1 MANNDLRIQR
11 TKKILKDT
19 FNEMIVTTDFEKITI
34 KDLCDKAM
42 INRRT
47 FYLHY
52 SSIEDILEDFIS
64 DYTHEYYDLIKDFN
78 PIEEVDELVKS
89 YFTYSEEK
97 GMMFERINTSP
108 NFEYIR
114 LRMIQ
119 KVEDYALSDNN
130 FHMLKKFDEISQ
142 NLIHSFINWSCVGLY
157 REWVKNGRRL
167 PMDEAIKLSA
177 NLIKN
182 GLKATVKENRK

>member
-1 MANNDLRIQR
+1 MANTDLRVQR

-19 FNEMIVTTDFEKITI
+19 FNKMIVTTDFEKITI
-34 KDLCDKAM
+34 KDLCNKAI

-52 SSIEDILEDFIS
+52 SSIEDLLEDFIS
-64 DYTHEYYDLIKDFN
+64 DYTREYYDLIKDFD
-78 PIEEVDELVKS
+78 PIEDVDQLVRM

-97 GMMFERINTSP
+97 GMMFERINTNP

-119 KVEDYALSDNN
+119 KVEDYATFDNN
-130 FHMLKKFDEISQ
+130 FHMLKKFDKASQ
-142 NLIHSFINWSCVGLY
+142 KLIHCT
-157 REWVKNGRRL
+157 ENG
-167 PMDEAIKLSA
+167 
-177 NLIKN
+177 
-182 GLKATVKENRK
+182 

>member
-1 MANNDLRIQR
+1 MANTDLRVQR

-142 NLIHSFINWSCVGLY
+142 NLIHSFINWACVGLY
-157 REWVKNGRRL
+157 REWVKNGRNL

>member
-1 MANNDLRIQR
+1 MANTDLRVQR

-64 DYTHEYYDLIKDFN
+64 DYTHEYYDLIKNFN

-182 GLKATVKENRK
+182 GLKTTVKENRK

>member
-1 MANNDLRIQR
+1 MANTDLRVQR

-64 DYTHEYYDLIKDFN
+64 DYTHEYYDLIKDFDT
-78 PIEEVDELVKS
+78 IEEVDELVRM

-119 KVEDYALSDNN
+119 KVEDYAASDNN
-130 FHMLKKFDEISQ
+130 FHMLKKFDKISQ
-142 NLIHSFINWSCVGLY
+142 NLIHSFINWACVGLY
-157 REWVKNGRRL
+157 REWVKNGRNL

>member
-1 MANNDLRIQR
+1 MANNDLRVQR

-167 PMDEAIKLSA
+167 PMEEAIKLSA

-182 GLKATVKENRK
+182 GLKANRVE

>member
-1 MANNDLRIQR
+1 MANTDLRVQR

-64 DYTHEYYDLIKDFN
+64 DYTHEYYDLIKDFDT
-78 PIEEVDELVKS
+78 IEEVDELVRM

-119 KVEDYALSDNN
+119 KVEDYAANDNN
-130 FHMLKKFDEISQ
+130 FHMLKKFDKVSQ
-142 NLIHSFINWSCVGLY
+142 NLIHSFINWACVGLY

-167 PMDEAIKLSA
+167 PMDKAIKLSA

>member
-1 MANNDLRIQR
+1 MANTDLRVQR

-64 DYTHEYYDLIKDFN
+64 DYTREYYDLIKDFDT
-78 PIEEVDELVKS
+78 IEEVDELVKS

-97 GMMFERINTSP
+97 GIMFERINTSP

-119 KVEDYALSDNN
+119 KVEDYAANDNN
-130 FHMLKKFDEISQ
+130 FHMLKKFDKVSQ
-142 NLIHSFINWSCVGLY
+142 NLIHSFINWACVGLY
-157 REWVKNGRRL
+157 REWVKNGRNL

-182 GLKATVKENRK
+182 GLKATVKDNRK

>member
-1 MANNDLRIQR
+1 MANNDLRVQR

-64 DYTHEYYDLIKDFN
+64 DYTHEYYDLIKNFDT
-78 PIEEVDELVKS
+78 IEEVDELVRM

-119 KVEDYALSDNN
+119 KVEDYAANDNN
-130 FHMLKKFDEISQ
+130 FHMLKKFDKVSQ
-142 NLIHSFINWSCVGLY
+142 NLIHSFINWACVGLY
-157 REWVKNGRRL
+157 REWVKNGRNL

>member
-1 MANNDLRIQR
+1 MANTDLRVQR

>member
-1 MANNDLRIQR
+1 MANTDLRVQR

-64 DYTHEYYDLIKDFN
+64 DYTHEYYDLIKDFDT
-78 PIEEVDELVKS
+78 IEEVDELVRM
-89 YFTYSEEK
+89 YFTYSEQK

-119 KVEDYALSDNN
+119 KVEDYANNDNN
-130 FHMLKKFDEISQ
+130 FHMLKKFDKVSQ
-142 NLIHSFINWSCVGLY
+142 NLIHSFINWACVGLY
-157 REWVKNGRRL
+157 REWVKNGRNL

>member
-1 MANNDLRIQR
+1 MANTDLRVQR

-64 DYTHEYYDLIKDFN
+64 DYTHEYYDLIKDFDT
-78 PIEEVDELVKS
+78 IEEVDELVRM

-119 KVEDYALSDNN
+119 KVEDYAANDNN
-130 FHMLKKFDEISQ
+130 FHMLKKFDKVSQ
-142 NLIHSFINWSCVGLY
+142 NLIHSFINWACVGLY
-157 REWVKNGRRL
+157 REWVKNGRNL

>member
-1 MANNDLRIQR
+1 MANTDLRVQR

-64 DYTHEYYDLIKDFN
+64 DYTHEYYDLIKDFDT
-78 PIEEVDELVKS
+78 IEEVDELVKN

-119 KVEDYALSDNN
+119 KVEDYANDDNN
-130 FHMLKKFDEISQ
+130 FHMLKKFDKVSQ
-142 NLIHSFINWSCVGLY
+142 RLIHSFINWACVGLY
-157 REWVKNGRRL
+157 REWVKNGRNL

>member
-1 MANNDLRIQR
+1 MANTDLRVQR

-167 PMDEAIKLSA
+167 PMEEAIKLSA

>member
-1 MANNDLRIQR
+1 MANTDLRIQR

-64 DYTHEYYDLIKDFN
+64 DYTHEYYDLIKDFDT
-78 PIEEVDELVKS
+78 IEEVDELVRM

-119 KVEDYALSDNN
+119 KVEDYAANDNN
-130 FHMLKKFDEISQ
+130 FHMLKKFDKVSQ

-157 REWVKNGRRL
+157 REWVKNGRNL

>member
-1 MANNDLRIQR
+1 MADTDLRVQR

-64 DYTHEYYDLIKDFN
+64 DYTHEYYDLIKDFDT
-78 PIEEVDELVKS
+78 IEEVDELVRM
-89 YFTYSEEK
+89 YFTYSEQK

-119 KVEDYALSDNN
+119 KVEDYANNDNN
-130 FHMLKKFDEISQ
+130 FHMLKKFDKVSQ
-142 NLIHSFINWSCVGLY
+142 NLIHSFINWACVGLY
-157 REWVKNGRRL
+157 REWVKNGRNL

>member
-1 MANNDLRIQR
+1 MAHTDLRVQR
-11 TKKILKDT
+11 TRKILKDT
-19 FNEMIVTTDFEKITI
+19 FQEMIITTEFEKITI
-34 KDLCDKAM
+34 KDLCEKAM

-52 SSIEDILEDFIS
+52 SSIEDLLEDFIF
-64 DYTHEYYDLIKDFN
+64 DYTREYYDLIKDFDV
-78 PIEEVDELVKS
+78 IEEVDELVRI

-119 KVEDYALSDNN
+119 KVEDYANNDNN
-130 FHMLKKFDEISQ
+130 FHMLNKFDKVSQ
-142 NLIHSFINWSCVGLY
+142 NLIHSFINWACVGLY

-167 PMDEAIKLSA
+167 PMDKAIKLSA

>member
-1 MANNDLRIQR
+1 MANTDLRVQR

-34 KDLCDKAM
+34 KDLCNKAM

-114 LRMIQ
+114 LHMIQ
-119 KVEDYALSDNN
+119 KVEDYAANDNN
-130 FHMLKKFDEISQ
+130 FHMLNKFDKVSQ
-142 NLIHSFINWSCVGLY
+142 NLIHSFINWACVGLY
-157 REWVKNGRRL
+157 REWVKNGRNL

>member
-1 MANNDLRIQR
+1 MASTDLRVQR

-19 FNEMIVTTDFEKITI
+19 FKEMIITTDFEKITI
-34 KDLCDKAM
+34 KDLCEKAM

-64 DYTHEYYDLIKDFN
+64 EYTQEYYNLIKDFDT
-78 PIEEVDELVKS
+78 IEEVDELVRI

-108 NFEYIR
+108 KFEYIR

-119 KVEDYALSDNN
+119 KVEDYSINDNN
-130 FHMLKKFDEISQ
+130 FHMLNKFDKVSQ

-157 REWVKNGRRL
+157 REWVKNGRKL

-177 NLIKN
+177 NLIKK
-182 GLKATVKENRK
+182 GLKATVKENQK